1 MRYYSD
7 TIKQRV
13 KARPKSLGA
22 TLLRLAIAKE
32 VSILDLTKSLGT
44 SRQTL
49 YNWSSG
55 HEVSNAYQH
64 RVREL
69 IQKLK
74 NARSA
79 T

>member
-7 TIKQRV
+7 TIRQRV

-22 TLLRLAIAKE
+22 TLLRHAIARD
-32 VSILDLTKSLGT
+32 VSILDLTKCLGT

-49 YNWSSG
+49 YNWASG
-55 HEVSNAYQH
+55 HEVSNAYQQ
-64 RVREL
+64 RVRDM

-74 NARSA
+74 TARSA
-79 T
+79 P